1 MSLFLFM
8 IITDF
13 FFHTQI
19 CYFFYKNIA
28 FGFSIWLYEAY
39 TSFSAQSVYSDWFL
53 SFYNVFFTALPVAA
67 LGIFEQDVSAASCLK
82 VSRSLTLQTQLWS
95 LNG

>member
-1 MSLFLFM
+1 MSFHLFM
-8 IITDF
+8 IILIYIY
-13 FFHTQI
+13 FFHMQI

-39 TSFSAQSVYSDWFL
+39 TSFSAQSVYGDWFL

-82 VSRSLTLQTQLWS
+82 VSHSLT
-95 LNG
+95 

>member
-1 MSLFLFM
+1 MNVKCHHEFSPFHDY
-8 IITDF
+8 TDIYIY
-13 FFHTQI
+13 FHMQI

-39 TSFSAQSVYSDWFL
+39 TSFSAQSVYGDWFL

-82 VSRSLTLQTQLWS
+82 VSHSLT
-95 LNG
+95 